1 MLAYGNGDRM
11 SQWPF
16 THGLHDLGSGC
27 FAYLQPDGTWGWS
40 NAGLIESRGETLL
53 VDTLMGLD
61 ITRAMLEEMQ
71 RKVPAAA
78 RIGRLVNTHA
88 NPDHVLGNELVRGA
102 EIISG
107 KAAAEEIS
115 HMNPAAFERMARDWQ
130 QMGDGGEFFH
140 ETMGRRFDF
149 SGVTI
154 VPPNR
159 VFERELTLRVGDKE
173 VHLVD
178 LGPAHTRSDTIVHVP
193 ADRTVF
199 TGDILFSEASP
210 IMWAGPVQNWI
221 HACDYLLGLELDTI
235 VPGHGPITD
244 KSAVRA
250 QKHYFEYLLF
260 EARRRYE
267 AGLGWEEAA
276 ADIALR
282 EFAHWPD
289 AERIV
294 ANVYALYREFGAQMP
309 AASAPELFGAMGR
322 WRKRRG
328 RLAHARTGEA

>member
-1 MLAYGNGDRM
+1 MHM

-16 THGLHDLGSGC
+16 TRGLHDLGNGC

-40 NAGLIESRGETLL
+40 NAGLIESHGETLL
-53 VDTLMGLD
+53 VDTLMGLE
-61 ITRAMLEEMQ
+61 ITRAMLEEM
-71 RKVPAAA
+71 RRLVPAAA
-78 RIGRLVNTHA
+78 HIGTLVNTHA
-88 NPDHVLGNELVRGA
+88 NPDHVLGNELVTGA

-107 KAAAEEIS
+107 KAAAEDIS
-115 HMNPAAFERMARDWQ
+115 SMNPAAFERMARDWQ

-140 ETMGRRFDF
+140 ETMGRQFDF

-154 VPPNR
+154 VPPTR
-159 VFERELTLRVGDKE
+159 TFERELASRVGDKE
-173 VHLVD
+173 VRLVD

-193 ADRTVF
+193 SDRTVF
-199 TGDILFSEASP
+199 TGDLLFSEASP

-221 HACDYLLGLELDTI
+221 DACAYLLELDVETI
-235 VPGHGPITD
+235 VPGHGPIAD
-244 KSAVRA
+244 KSGVRA
-250 QKHYFEYLLF
+250 QMRYFEYLRA

-267 AGLGWEEAA
+267 AGLTWDEAA

-294 ANVYALYREFGAQMP
+294 ANVCALYREFGARIP
-309 AASAPELFGAMGR
+309 EASAGELFGAMGR

-328 RLAHARTGEA
+328 KAAAGTAAGGP